1 MDDILEVETLE
12 ADFSFKLRLEI
23 YLRNTAIRIRARS
36 NTPEKFDDY
45 IAEREKIIRSM
56 IGKEQSVSDKGKIIY
71 P

>member
-45 IAEREKIIRSM
+45 IAERHVDCILR
-56 IGKEQSVSDKGKIIY
+56 IY
-71 P
+71 